1 MLEFRV
7 IERGG
12 YIPAVEKNKAFLRAD
27 GWNDYSFV
35 TMFYLTVFDEHGEN
49 AISGMLKLVLSV
61 KRRSKYLFINR

>member
-1 MLEFRV
+1 MLEFSV

-35 TMFYLTVFDEHGEN
+35 TMFYLTVFDAVSYTH
-49 AISGMLKLVLSV
+49 LTLPT
-61 KRRSKYLFINR
+61 NREV

>member
-1 MLEFRV
+1 MLEFSV

-35 TMFYLTVFDEHGEN
+35 TMFYLTVFEGR
-49 AISGMLKLVLSV
+49 IRG
-61 KRRSKYLFINR
+61 R